1 MKEVRIGLIGTGYIG
16 KAHAIAYAQAPT
28 VFNLRGKLVRE
39 MVAEVNPAL
48 AAERAQAFG
57 FNRSTG
63 DWRVLVADPAI
74 DVVDICSLTIF
85 TKRWRWRRSATAST
99 SIRKSRWH

>member
-39 MVAEVNPAL
+39 MVAEVSPEL
-48 AAERAQAFG
+48 AAERRRRLASIAQPE
-57 FNRSTG
+57 TG
-63 DWRVLVADPAI
+63 VRWW
-74 DVVDICSLTIF
+74 LT
-85 TKRWRWRRSATAST
+85 R
-99 SIRKSRWH
+99 H

>member
-16 KAHAIAYAQAPT
+16 KAHAIAYARAPT

-39 MVAEVNPAL
+39 MVAEVNPTL

-63 DWRVLVADPAI
+63 DWRALVARP
-74 DVVDICSLTIF
+74 LM
-85 TKRWRWRRSATAST
+85 
-99 SIRKSRWH
+99 

>member
-28 VFNLRGKLVRE
+28 VFNLRGRLVRE
-39 MVAEVNPAL
+39 MVAEVTPEL
-48 AAERAQAFG
+48 AAARAQAFG

-63 DWRVLVADPAI
+63 DWRALVADPAI
-74 DVVDICSLTIF
+74 DVVDICPTICI
-85 TKRWRWRRSATAST
+85 KRWRWRRSATAST
-99 SIRKSRWH
+99 STRRSRWR